1 MKRSP
6 LDEKHQ
12 ALGAKMADFGGW
24 SMPIEYPGGGVL
36 AEHTAVRERVGLFDV
51 SHLGKA
57 SVVGNGAL
65 DFLNHCLTN
74 DLNKIEDGSAQY
86 TLLCAPNGGVID
98 DLIAY
103 RNSSSD
109 FFLVPNASNTSDVVK
124 VLQEQAPP
132 GVEVKNLHND
142 FAVLAIQGPLAPQ
155 VLAQLGVV
163 TDIDYMAFTHVTIS
177 GADVIVCRT
186 GYTGEQGF
194 ELLPRVE
201 DASRVWDAI
210 TDVITT
216 MGGLVCGLGARDTL
230 RTEMGYPLHGH
241 ELGLQITPVEASAGW
256 AIGWKKAS
264 FIGSEILKDQR
275 EKGASRKS
283 FALKSLD
290 RGIPRAGMVVK
301 DINGST
307 VGEITSGTF
316 SPTLKVGIGL
326 ALLKSDI
333 EIGQKLIIDVRG
345 RDSQCEVVKLP
356 FVTSHVR

>member
-6 LDEKHQ
+6 LDEKHL

-345 RDSQCEVVKLP
+345 RESQCEVVKLP
-356 FVTSHVR
+356 FVTSRVR